1 MTKTQKELRCPQ
13 CSSERLYKD
22 GLRYL
27 KNGLSVQRWLCRECG
42 YRFTQPQRNNS
53 DASQH
58 IQKVDR
64 QILNSPEALLSNC
77 QGSNETQSGAP
88 IASKAV
94 QTLVE
99 VETQTEK
106 QAAGATDK
114 AADIKGKIFACI
126 WYIESKATPRKQYA
140 QQTARYAFFNSEA
153 LTYWTPTQSKRS
165 L

>member
-1 MTKTQKELRCPQ
+1 MMLVIPIEAPARGPAAVQG
-13 CSSERLYKD
+13 SSEAKSR
-22 GLRYL
+22 
-27 KNGLSVQRWLCRECG
+27 
-42 YRFTQPQRNNS
+42 
-53 DASQH
+53 
-58 IQKVDR
+58 
-64 QILNSPEALLSNC
+64 
-77 QGSNETQSGAP
+77 AP

-99 VETQTEK
+99 AETRTEK
-106 QAAGATDK
+106 QAAGAAEK

-126 WYIESKATPRKQYA
+126 WYMESKATPRKQYA